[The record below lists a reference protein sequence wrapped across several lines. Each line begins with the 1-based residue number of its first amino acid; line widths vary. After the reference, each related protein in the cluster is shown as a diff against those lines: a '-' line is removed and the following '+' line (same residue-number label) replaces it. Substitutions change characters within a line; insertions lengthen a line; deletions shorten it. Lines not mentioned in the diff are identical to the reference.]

1 MQVAAYFSQQKNDY
15 FAVVVQPGFSNA
27 AAIDGFPLSFTS
39 DVGLN
44 ASIGYLVIIHSCL
57 LFNLIYVVFCTVILI
72 NNVVYLCSLYVYSL
86 IVSIHHY
93 LVSNRW
99 LK

>member
-39 DVGLN
+39 DVGLKYRL
-44 ASIGYLVIIHSCL
+44 IKLV
-57 LFNLIYVVFCTVILI
+57 
-72 NNVVYLCSLYVYSL
+72 
-86 IVSIHHY
+86 
-93 LVSNRW
+93 
-99 LK
+99 